1 MGLPQRQP
9 RRPSRDSRRRRE
21 RVLARHHENRQ
32 RTLRQL
38 HARKNV
44 PSRPQSANVSRRGP
58 LHLPRL
64 REATM
69 AKSKAPTQVY
79 DRTSRGEIQPTDR
92 QTPTVRLDNT
102 LKPPKRK
109 PLGNPYK

>member
-1 MGLPQRQP
+1 
-9 RRPSRDSRRRRE
+9 
-21 RVLARHHENRQ
+21 
-32 RTLRQL
+32 
-38 HARKNV
+38 
-44 PSRPQSANVSRRGP
+44 
-58 LHLPRL
+58 
-64 REATM
+64 M